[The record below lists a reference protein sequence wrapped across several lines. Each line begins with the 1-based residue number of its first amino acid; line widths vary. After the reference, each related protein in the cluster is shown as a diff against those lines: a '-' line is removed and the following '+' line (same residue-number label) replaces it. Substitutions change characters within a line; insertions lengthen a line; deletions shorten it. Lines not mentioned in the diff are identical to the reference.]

1 VDLNRAIALLKE
13 IVEIC
18 PNLNGNNFVIMLP
31 ESASLLGTK
40 GYEIIIR
47 SKKLLDSETGEM
59 LYEIATREELRIR
72 QRPNATIIY
81 NPEHYT
87 FLK

>member
-1 VDLNRAIALLKE
+1 VKLNQAISLLKE
-13 IVEIC
+13 IVERC
-18 PNLNGNNFVIMLP
+18 PNLNGNNFLIMLP

-47 SKKLLDSETGEM
+47 SKKLLDNETSEI
-59 LYEIATREELRIR
+59 LSEIATREKLSVR
-72 QRPNATIIY
+72 QRPNATMIY